1 MREAASAVARSAL
14 GAAGQ
19 QVSNMIAPADFR
31 LMGRQTEATKGSG
44 VDVVRP
50 WHCAERIFYVASSRG
65 W

>member
-1 MREAASAVARSAL
+1 MREAAFAVARSAL

-19 QVSNMIAPADFR
+19 QVSNTIAPADFR

-50 WHCAERIFYVASSRG
+50 WHCAE
-65 W
+65 